1 MSGKKTKEWLGEPLP
16 RGRHGL
22 GAAAVRTSQRAR
34 LHHAMLDLVS
44 RQGYAATTVPQVV
57 ASARVSRNAFYE
69 FFADKEACFL
79 AACEEDA
86 GRLMQE
92 IAAVP
97 RERDWRRIVDGSLA
111 VYLRWWQA
119 RPQLTRAYFVEM
131 PGAGPLAV
139 KHRAQVYA
147 PFEEM
152 FRTLAAYARS
162 SDSGL
167 SPLADYIP
175 RMLALSITEY
185 VAAEV
190 RAHGS
195 DRLLDLHADLNHYII
210 KLLGNDTAAK
220 QVHRRKRA

>member
-1 MSGKKTKEWLGEPLP
+1 MSGKKTGEWLGEPLP

-34 LHHAMLDLVS
+34 LLHAMLDLVA

-57 ASARVSRNAFYE
+57 AAARVSRNAFYE

-86 GRLMQE
+86 ARLLQE
-92 IAAVP
+92 ISALP
-97 RERDWRRIVDGSLA
+97 RERDWRRAIDGSLA

-139 KHRAQVYA
+139 AHRAQVYA

-152 FRTLAAYARS
+152 FRALAGQARR
-162 SDSGL
+162 DDVDL
-167 SPLADYIP
+167 SPLVAYIP

-190 RAHGS
+190 RAHGP
-195 DRLLDLHADLNHYII
+195 DRLLDLHADLNHYIVT
-210 KLLGNDTAAK
+210 LLGGESEAK
-220 QVHRRKRA
+220 RVQRRKRA